1 MAKANKSKLLYA
13 VLVLLSLA
21 FLFPIFLVL
30 LNSFKSTL
38 YISTEPFSFLNKAN
52 FVDFKNY
59 IVGAEKT
66 GIYKAF
72 GYSVFITVFSVAGIL
87 LLCSMAA
94 WYITRVKGK
103 FTSFLYYLFII
114 SMVVPFQMVMFTMSK
129 TADTLKLTSPVGILV
144 LYWGFGAGLSIFMY
158 SGFVKGVPL
167 SLEEAALIDG
177 CNPITMFFRVVF
189 PVLKPINI
197 TIAILNG
204 MWIWNDFL
212 LPYIILGSEFRTL
225 PIAIQYLTGGYG
237 SVDYGHLMAMI
248 IIALIPIVIF
258 YFACQKYI
266 IEGITSGAVKG

>member
-1 MAKANKSKLLYA
+1 MAKSSKLIYV
-13 VLVLLSLA
+13 VLILLSIA

-38 YISTEPFSFLNKAN
+38 YISTEPFSLLNESN
-52 FVDFKNY
+52 FVELKNY
-59 IVGAEKT
+59 VVGAQKT
-66 GIYKAF
+66 GIYSAF

-94 WYITRVKGK
+94 WYITRVKSK
-103 FTSFLYYLFII
+103 FTNFLYYLFII

-129 TADTLKLTSPVGILV
+129 TADALKLTSPVGILV

-158 SGFVKGVPL
+158 SGFVKSVPI
-167 SLEEAALIDG
+167 SLEDAALIDG
-177 CNPITMFFRVVF
+177 CNPVTMFFRVVF

-212 LPYIILGSEFRTL
+212 LPYIILGSEYRTL

-258 YFACQKYI
+258 YFTCQKYI